1 MRIAHTADI
10 HLGYRAYNRV
20 TPAGINAREADVFAA
35 FRKAFARIA
44 EIQPDLILI
53 AGDLFHVV
61 RPSNLTIQH
70 TFREFAAMRSYT
82 NAPMVIIGGNHD
94 SPRSVDTGCILDLYA
109 NLAEIYVAHNEYV
122 QIDLPS
128 LDTSVFCLCH
138 RALPSLQSLK
148 IEPNPTSK
156 YNILVAHGTYEGITR
171 NPYDLYEISRSQVN
185 PDDWDYIAF
194 GHYHTFQKIASNA
207 YYSGSLEYTS
217 TNIWNEVG
225 KPKGFIEYD
234 LENRILVK
242 FHEVPTREVVDLRP
256 IDASELTAQDLSR
269 AIEQRV
275 CSIDGGYENK
285 IVRLIVENASRL
297 VQADLDWSAIRDIR
311 SKMLHFELQLKPP
324 QEKRGL
330 LGEPRIT
337 TARPLE
343 VEWEDFAR
351 AYELAPGI
359 DRDSLI
365 KLGREY
371 LESQIAVE

>member
-1 MRIAHTADI
+1 MRIVHLADI

-20 TPAGINAREADVFAA
+20 TPAGLNAREADVFAA
-35 FRKAFARIA
+35 FRKALSRVV
-44 EIQPDLILI
+44 EIQPDLIII

-70 TFREFAAMRSYT
+70 AFKEFAYMRSYT
-82 NAPMVIIGGNHD
+82 NVPIVIIGGNHD

-109 NLAEIYVAHNEYV
+109 NLPEIYVAHSEYV
-122 QIDLPS
+122 QINLPN

-138 RALPSLQSLK
+138 RALPELQSLK
-148 IEPNPTSK
+148 IEPDPTSK
-156 YNILVAHGTYEGITR
+156 YNILVAHGTVEGITR
-171 NPYDLYEISRSQVN
+171 NPYDLYEISRAQVISDN
-185 PDDWDYIAF
+185 WDYIAF
-194 GHYHTFQKIASNA
+194 GHYHTFQQIANNA

-217 TNIWNEVG
+217 TNIWSELD

-234 LENRILVK
+234 LDTRTLVR

-256 IDASELTAQDLSR
+256 IDASEMTAQDLSR

-275 CSIDGGYENK
+275 LSISGSYENK
-285 IVRLIVENASRL
+285 IVRLVVENVSRL
-297 VQADLDWSAIRDIR
+297 VQADLDWSTIRDIR
-311 SKMLHFELQLKPP
+311 SRMLHFELQLKPP
-324 QEKRGL
+324 QERRGSP
-330 LGEPRIT
+330 GEPRIT

-343 VEWEDFAR
+343 VEWEEFAR

-359 DRDSLI
+359 DRDNLI